1 MPKRLVL
8 TEEARE
14 DFIRLHNFICEHNYH
29 AANRFAKVLK
39 KGLKQPI
46 IHPLLGKQVID
57 INILELRDRYIPFGQ
72 TGYVVRYLIKNDEI
86 QIIKIWNERENR

>member
-14 DFIRLHNFICEHNYH
+14 DFVRLHEFICEHNYH

-39 KGLKQPI
+39 KGLKQLV
-46 IHPLLGKQVID
+46 IHPLLGKQVSD
-57 INILELRDRYIPFGQ
+57 ISILELRDKYIPFGQ
-72 TGYVVRYLIKNDEI
+72 TGYIARYLITDNEI